1 MELVSMPD
9 ETPTNTGRTMKRRDV
24 FVTITRASNSNN
36 EWNVRASRAG
46 RTIEE
51 LTAQDYAQARRY
63 ARSLVMDES
72 RGTVDKLRRRLRDLR
87 IRFEDARYV
96 LADKWLGIK

>member
-1 MELVSMPD
+1 
-9 ETPTNTGRTMKRRDV
+9 MKRRDV
-24 FVTITRASNSNN
+24 YVTITRASNSTN
-36 EWNVRASRAG
+36 EWNVRASRGG

-72 RGTVDKLRRRLRDLR
+72 RGTLDKLRRRLRDLR